1 MNKKFVI
8 NTYNYDSIISPI
20 LFLIL
25 GIIFLTNP
33 LEIVKISLLVFCLV
47 VFLLGLLKN
56 LLYYKKPDD
65 KKDIVYG
72 SIYMTISVILAIV
85 IYFAFGTVIVTLF
98 RLGFAV
104 FFAYTG
110 ILRLIAAFKKKKNIK
125 LLYVIS
131 SLLIIVCAV
140 VLAILSKIEIGAI
153 GIFIILYA
161 VIELVGFILNKYLG
175 ENDNI
180 QEASVVKEK
189 EEIVPVEQK

>member
-1 MNKKFVI
+1 
-8 NTYNYDSIISPI
+8 
-20 LFLIL
+20 
-25 GIIFLTNP
+25 
-33 LEIVKISLLVFCLV
+33 V

-65 KKDIVYG
+65 KKDVVYG
-72 SIYMTISVILAIV
+72 TLYMTISVVLAIV
-85 IYFAFGTVIVTLF
+85 IYFAFDEVVVTLF

-110 ILRLIAAFKKKKNIK
+110 ILRFIAAFKMKNKIK

-131 SLLIIVCAV
+131 SLLIILCAV
-140 VLAILSKIEIGAI
+140 VLAILSDIKLGAI

-161 VIELVGFILNKYLG
+161 VIELVGYILNKYLSESG
-175 ENDNI
+175 NV

-189 EEIVPVEQK
+189 EEIVPTK

>member
-1 MNKKFVI
+1 MNKKFAI
-8 NTYNYDSIISPI
+8 NTYNYNSIISPI

-33 LEIVKISLLVFCLV
+33 LRIVKISLLVFCLV

-65 KKDIVYG
+65 KKDVVYG
-72 SIYMTISVILAIV
+72 TLYMTISVILAIV
-85 IYFAFGTVIVTLF
+85 IYFAFDEVVVTLF

-110 ILRLIAAFKKKKNIK
+110 ILRFIAAFKMKNKIK

-131 SLLIIVCAV
+131 SLLIILCAV
-140 VLAILSKIEIGAI
+140 VLAILSDIKLGAI

-161 VIELVGFILNKYLG
+161 VIELVGYILNKYLAESG
-175 ENDNI
+175 NV

-189 EEIVPVEQK
+189 EEIVPTK